1 MGLFDK
7 LGIGSGRSF
16 YTRDFRNAYHL
27 RPDTN
32 PPRQKFQGY
41 VNFILNRE
49 LFASLFGS
57 VDNSV
62 FRTQISSLVRKA
74 SLPDITF
81 KTETKN
87 SYNRKKIIQTGVDY
101 ESVSLTVMDTVGN
114 EWLSLLMNYYSY
126 HFMNVRNKTLR
137 TDRDPVRPAS
147 TSTLMQNSVFG
158 GTAGAQTAATGTPN
172 IDQETVYDSNAYGY
186 NTNLDP
192 NFFERIDFILY
203 HGNKGVQYSIINPT
217 LKSLKMGDIDYSSS
231 DILEYELTFD
241 YENFVPYSVTNF
253 TLSDADVQRFEQAYK
268 FVGPAFE
275 EGRKPIAIGTTK
287 SPATSTSLDTLGAP
301 ASAGGTGGR
310 SRGRS
315 GQPRVV
321 VPAASSPA
329 AAPDAGPSAPPP
341 IDSDLAGSPEFQA
354 QSADAAARDAR
365 AAARQRAAV
374 PGLIQGDERAKL
386 PDVYGESAKFAAAL
400 GKTKKFNFLENL
412 VGNAAG
418 AALGAAL
425 SGRNVKNAVVG
436 SVIAT
441 SVSGVSAN
449 IANDRSRPA
458 KDRGA
463 TPAPQGETP
472 PARPPGG

>member
-16 YTRDFRNAYHL
+16 YARDFRNAYHL

-57 VDNSV
+57 VDNNV

-101 ESVSLTVMDTVGN
+101 SPVSLTVMDTVGN

-137 TDRDPVRPAS
+137 NDRDPIRPAG
-147 TSTLMQNSVFG
+147 TSTLISNTAFG
-158 GTAGAQTAATGTPN
+158 GLAGAMKQATGEPN
-172 IDQETVYDSNAYGY
+172 FDQETTFDSNAYGY
-186 NTNLDP
+186 NTNIDP

-203 HGNKGVQYSIINPT
+203 HANKGVQYSIINPT
-217 LKSLKMGDIDYSSS
+217 LKSLKMSDIDYSSS
-231 DILEYELTFD
+231 DIFEYELEFD

-253 TLSDADVQRFEQAYK
+253 VLNDSDVQRFEQAYK

-275 EGRKPIAIGTTK
+275 EGRKPIAIGTK
-287 SPATSTSLDTLGAP
+287 ESPAKDSTLEVLGNP
-301 ASAGGTGGR
+301 ATGGKVR
-310 SRGRS
+310 TRS
-315 GQPRVV
+315 GQPKPVK
-321 VPAASSPA
+321 PQGPGSTAPSGQGTQTTPAAQPAPGATAGAASS
-329 AAPDAGPSAPPP
+329 
-341 IDSDLAGSPEFQA
+341 
-354 QSADAAARDAR
+354 DAAAS
-365 AAARQRAAV
+365 V
-374 PGLIQGDERAKL
+374 PGLIQGEKKAKL
-386 PDVYGESAKFAAAL
+386 PDVYGDSAKFASAI
-400 GKTKKFNFLENL
+400 GKTKKAGFLENL

-418 AALGAAL
+418 AAIGAAL
-425 SGRNVKNAVVG
+425 SGKNVKNAVVG
-436 SVIAT
+436 SVIGT
-441 SVSGVSAN
+441 SVSAISNAAN
-449 IANDRSRPA
+449 SRTRPTANRSEVPS
-458 KDRGA
+458 
-463 TPAPQGETP
+463 TP
-472 PARPPGG
+472 PSSPQQKPPG

>member
-16 YTRDFRNAYHL
+16 YARDFRNAYHL

-87 SYNRKKIIQTGVDY
+87 SYNRKKVIQTGVDY
-101 ESVSLTVMDTVGN
+101 EPVSLTVMDTVGN

-137 TDRDPVRPAS
+137 TDRDPVRPAG
-147 TSTLMQNSVFG
+147 TSTLMQNSAFG

-172 IDQETVYDSNAYGY
+172 IDQETVFDSNAYGY
-186 NTNLDP
+186 NTNQNP

-217 LKSLKMGDIDYSSS
+217 LKSLKMGDIDYASS

-253 TLSDADVQRFEQAYK
+253 TLTDADVQRFEQGYK

-275 EGRKPIAIGTTK
+275 EGRKPIAIGTK
-287 SPATSTSLDTLGAP
+287 ESPATPTSLDTLGAP
-301 ASAGGTGGR
+301 ASAGGTGGKSR
-310 SRGRS
+310 SRS
-315 GQPRVV
+315 GQPKIVTTGPEIIPPGTGGD
-321 VPAASSPA
+321 PATVTAQTVTPAPGPA
-329 AAPDAGPSAPPP
+329 AAATAATSDAKAT
-341 IDSDLAGSPEFQA
+341 Q
-354 QSADAAARDAR
+354 DAK
-365 AAARQRAAV
+365 QKS
-374 PGLIQGDERAKL
+374 GTFKGDTRAKL
-386 PDVYGESAKFAAAL
+386 PDVYGDSARFADAL
-400 GKTKKFNFLENL
+400 GKTKKSSFLENL

-425 SGRNVKNAVVG
+425 SGKNVKNAVVG
-436 SVIAT
+436 SVVGT
-441 SVSGVSAN
+441 SVSAVSSNLAN
-449 IANDRSRPA
+449 NRSRPV
-458 KDRGA
+458 KDRGV
-463 TPAPQGETP
+463 TPASQGEKAP
-472 PARPPGG
+472 QKPPGG

>member
-7 LGIGSGRSF
+7 LGIGSTRSF
-16 YTRDFRNAYHL
+16 YARDFRNAYHL

-49 LFASLFGS
+49 LFARLFGS

-87 SYNRKKIIQTGVDY
+87 SYNRKKIIQTGVEYDPI
-101 ESVSLTVMDTVGN
+101 SLTVMDTVGN

-137 TDRDPVRPAS
+137 TDRDPVRPAG

-186 NTNLDP
+186 NINQDP

-253 TLSDADVQRFEQAYK
+253 TLTDADVQRFEQGYK

-275 EGRKPIAIGTTK
+275 EGRKPIVIGTK
-287 SPATSTSLDTLGAP
+287 ESPAKKTPTNLDFLGAP

-310 SRGRS
+310 SQDRT
-315 GQPRVV
+315 GQPKVV
-321 VPAASSPA
+321 TPGSSTATQPTAPGQSTTTAAQPSPA
-329 AAPDAGPSAPPP
+329 QAATAATSDAG
-341 IDSDLAGSPEFQA
+341 
-354 QSADAAARDAR
+354 AAANAS
-365 AAARQRAAV
+365 QS
-374 PGLIQGDERAKL
+374 GGTFKGDTRAKL
-386 PDVYGESAKFAAAL
+386 PDVYGDSARFATAL
-400 GKTKKFNFLENL
+400 GKTKKSSFLENL

-425 SGRNVKNAVVG
+425 SGKNVKNAVVG
-436 SVIAT
+436 SVVGT
-441 SVSGVSAN
+441 SVSAVSSNLAN
-449 IANDRSRPA
+449 NRSRPVKTRGIPPPA
-458 KDRGA
+458 K
-463 TPAPQGETP
+463 GETEQKNP
-472 PARPPGG
+472 T

>member
-16 YTRDFRNAYHL
+16 YARDFRNAYHL

-74 SLPDITF
+74 SLPDINF

-87 SYNRKKIIQTGVDY
+87 SYNRKKIIQTGVEY
-101 ESVSLTVMDTVGN
+101 EPVSLTVMDTVGN

-126 HFMNVRNKTLR
+126 HFMNARNKTLR
-137 TDRDPVRPAS
+137 TDRDPVRPAG
-147 TSTLMQNSVFG
+147 TSTLMSNSAFG
-158 GTAGAQTAATGTPN
+158 GLAGALTAATGTPN
-172 IDQETVYDSNAYGY
+172 IDQETVFDSNAYGY
-186 NTNLDP
+186 NTNIDP

-203 HGNKGVQYSIINPT
+203 HANKGVQYSIINPT
-217 LKSLKMGDIDYSSS
+217 LKALKMSDIDYSSS

-268 FVGPAFE
+268 FIGPAFE
-275 EGRKPIAIGTTK
+275 EGRKPISIGTSE
-287 SPATSTSLDTLGAP
+287 SPKEPVSLDVLGAP
-301 ASAGGTGGR
+301 ASAGGTGGKNR
-310 SRGRS
+310 SRS
-315 GQPRVV
+315 GQPKVV
-321 VPAASSPA
+321 KPSPPGTTPPA
-329 AAPDAGPSAPPP
+329 AAGQSTTTAPQPAPSGAASAATSDKAAGVVG
-341 IDSDLAGSPEFQA
+341 SDK
-354 QSADAAARDAR
+354 
-365 AAARQRAAV
+365 
-374 PGLIQGDERAKL
+374 RAKL
-386 PDVYGESAKFAAAL
+386 PDVYGDSAKFAAAT
-400 GKTKKFNFLENL
+400 GKTKKSSFLENL

-436 SVIAT
+436 SVIGT
-441 SVSGVSAN
+441 SVSAVSGNLAN
-449 IANDRSRPA
+449 NRSRPT
-458 KDRGA
+458 KDRGV
-463 TPAPQGETP
+463 TPTPTGETP
-472 PARPPGG
+472 ARTPTGNTT